1 MYQLDDAAREYFQD
15 AFFFSDVFNFRV
27 FGGEQVLRP
36 EMLKPLPESA
46 SAGLGASRRRDLLK
60 RAVFRCQ
67 DGVTY
72 AVLGI
77 ENQAAPDHIMALRSL
92 MYDVLSYDSQFR
104 EIADRNRRENRPGRD
119 FLTDLCPDDRVAPVV
134 TQVVYWSHLPWTAP
148 RSLHELL
155 DFQDPRLKAFTADYR
170 LNLLEPY
177 KIGEDDFGKFR
188 TTLGDMLH
196 YVKVRHKWRTALE
209 FVENSAL
216 FRNLDP
222 RSLNL
227 LCALFPAR
235 TQEILQK
242 HISNL
247 KPTKEGGIDMVTT
260 VKSITDLWREQGY
273 EEGREEGREEE
284 RAEGAQRMARLLQNT
299 GLPQGNVVSMLCQG
313 FSLTEEQARGYLA
326 QV

>member
-1 MYQLDDAAREYFQD
+1 MYKLDDATREYFQEPLFFAD
-15 AFFFSDVFNFRV
+15 AFNFHI
-27 FGGEQVLRP
+27 FGGEQVLRADAL
-36 EMLKPLPESA
+36 EPLPESVT
-46 SAGLGASRRRDLLK
+46 AGRDASRRRDLLK

-72 AVLGI
+72 ALLGI
-77 ENQAAPDHIMALRSL
+77 ENQAAPDHIMALRGL

-104 EIADRNRRENRPGRD
+104 EVADRNRRENRPGRD
-119 FLTDLCPDDRVAPVV
+119 FLTDLCPDDCVAPVV
-134 TQVVYWSHLPWTAP
+134 TQVIYWSHQPWTAP
-148 RSLHELL
+148 RRLHELL
-155 DFQDPRLKAFTADYR
+155 HFQDPRLKAFTADYR

-177 KIGEDDFGKFR
+177 KVAEDDFAKFH

-196 YVKVRHKWRTALE
+196 YVKVRSKWRAALD
-209 FVENSAL
+209 FVESSAL
-216 FRNLDP
+216 FRNLD
-222 RSLNL
+222 RLSLNL
-227 LCALFPAR
+227 LCALFPKKA
-235 TQEILQK
+235 QEILQK
-242 HISNL
+242 HISDL